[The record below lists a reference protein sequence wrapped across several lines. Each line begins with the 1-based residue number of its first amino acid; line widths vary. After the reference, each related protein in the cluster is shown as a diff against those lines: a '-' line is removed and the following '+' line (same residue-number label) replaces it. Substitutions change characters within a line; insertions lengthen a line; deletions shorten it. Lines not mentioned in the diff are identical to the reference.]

1 MPSASVPGPS
11 APTSSVQVF
20 QNWRKQG
27 FLGCISGQGWVFSGD
42 PCWTRR
48 LGQGCESRGTAAGRG
63 RCHLL
68 RGSLREPTDPRGAN
82 TLRCP
87 QPRCRAPPWPSLPSA
102 QLFLKLRSHRKTLA
116 ASALPTDAWICKRRG
131 RKVGAGAGTSGI
143 REHGSVH
150 HCPWPLG
157 GSWRLSERLHWAWE
171 PPTWGPSPSPASRA
185 GSPGGMADGGPL
197 APAPRC
203 RSTK

>member
-1 MPSASVPGPS
+1 MHLGGRAGCS
-11 APTSSVQVF
+11 QVT
-20 QNWRKQG
+20 
-27 FLGCISGQGWVFSGD
+27 L
-42 PCWTRR
+42 
-48 LGQGCESRGTAAGRG
+48 AGRVG
-63 RCHLL
+63 WDRAVSPAAQLQEGDCATCC
-68 RGSLREPTDPRGAN
+68 RGSLLEPTDPGGAN

-87 QPRCRAPPWPSLPSA
+87 QPRCRAPPWPSLPPA
-102 QLFLKLRSHRKTLA
+102 WLFLKLRSHRKTLA

-157 GSWRLSERLHWAWE
+157 GSWLLSERLHWAWE

-185 GSPGGMADGGPL
+185 GSPGGVADGGPL
-197 APAPRC
+197 APALRC